1 MLHYYKMV
9 LQTELG
15 GCHNIGSN
23 SRFHHYKVE
32 LQTEFRGC
40 HKMGAIQGF
49 TNTR

>member
-1 MLHYYKMV
+1 MIHYYKMV
-9 LQTELG
+9 LQPELE
-15 GCHNIGSN
+15 GCHKIGSN
-23 SRFHHYKVE
+23 SRIHHYKVE